1 VTALLRYQAGI
12 LFRSHRWIF
21 PLIAYTVLI
30 SVGAGSSQSLGDGL
44 DFSAAMLLPVAALLT
59 RSMLTAEP
67 PEARAC
73 VAAATGPARAQL
85 SALLA
90 ALVGS
95 GLLALAGAGYELA
108 TSAHVA
114 RMLSHSPGKVAAT
127 LGAGLGTAVV
137 CAFVG
142 CAVAAL
148 FNPPVIRHQATAL
161 LGTIAA
167 VVAALASNVSPAA
180 AALRG
185 SGAADQASAWP
196 TGVPLL
202 AAAFLLVV
210 SWALSVWLAARRGS

>member
-1 VTALLRYQAGI
+1 VTALLRYQAAI

-30 SVGAGSSQSLGDGL
+30 SVGAGASQTLGDGL

-59 RSMLTAEP
+59 RSVLTAEP
-67 PEARAC
+67 PAARAC

-85 SALLA
+85 AALLT
-90 ALVGS
+90 ALAGS
-95 GLLALAGAGYELA
+95 GVLALAGAGYELA
-108 TSAHVA
+108 TSGHVA
-114 RMLSHSPGKVAAT
+114 RMLSHSPGKVAAA
-127 LGAGLGTAVV
+127 LGAGLVTAVV

-142 CAVAAL
+142 CAVATL
-148 FNPPVIRHQATAL
+148 FNPPVIRHQSVSL

-167 VVAALASNVSPAA
+167 VVAALVSNVSPAA

-185 SGAADQASAWP
+185 SGAADLASAWP
-196 TGVPLL
+196 TGAPLL

-210 SWALSVWLAARRGS
+210 SWAVSVWLAARRGG